1 MNKEERLSRIFILK
15 HIRKLGEFTLN
26 KSNFLKMALATDQSF
41 EVYLIQYDSVFIIF
55 TLLKK
60 LFQKLNIQV
69 EGFKDIINVIYH

>member
-26 KSNFLKMALATDQSF
+26 KINFLKMALATYQSF

-69 EGFKDIINVIYH
+69 EGFKDIINVI